1 MTRMTTAGVAA
12 PITPLI
18 DDHAIILRGLDA
30 GLTIGLA
37 QRHSSTGA
45 ELDEAARCLRMA
57 ALAALWAAG
66 CRNCVDESLFVDA
79 VRRNLAWALRQR
91 RQPLQRP
98 KINGARPKEGVLQLA
113 LSLS

>member
-1 MTRMTTAGVAA
+1 MTRMTTDGAAA
-12 PITPLI
+12 PLTPLI
-18 DDHAIILRGLDA
+18 DDHAIILRGLDS

-45 ELDEAARCLRMA
+45 EFGEAERCIRMA

-91 RQPLQRP
+91 RQPLRRQRV
-98 KINGARPKEGVLQLA
+98 NDEGAKESVLQLA
-113 LSLS
+113 LSVS